1 MIKKYKD
8 YIILLNIF
16 FLFIFASNINKFL
29 SSFDKNLKTS
39 NIIYNYDKYL
49 KKELEDIR
57 NFINININDNINL
70 IPSKV
75 KYNNIYNTNTITI
88 YKGLN
93 DSFRVGDAVLN
104 NDGLIGII
112 EKCEK
117 EDSVVRLINNNKS
130 NISVNINDSSGILKV
145 IDNNLVVTNISNYEN
160 IKVGSSIYTSSYSK
174 IPEGIFVGTVSNITI
189 SNGGIEQI
197 ISVDINKRLD
207 NLNYIYVWSLN
218 D

>member
-29 SSFDKNLKTS
+29 SSLDKNLKTN
-39 NIIYNYDKYL
+39 NITYNYDKYL

-57 NFINININDNINL
+57 NFINIKVDDDINL

-93 DSFRVGDAVLN
+93 DSFKVGDAVIT

-117 EDSVVRLINNNKS
+117 EDSVVRLITNKNS
-130 NISVNINDSSGILKV
+130 NISVSINTSMGILKV
-145 IDNNLVVTNISNYEN
+145 IDNNLVVTNISNKDKIE
-160 IKVGSSIYTSSYSK
+160 VGSSIYTSGYSK
-174 IPEGIFVGTVSNITI
+174 IPKGIFVGTVSKV
-189 SNGGIEQI
+189 SLSSGGVEQI
-197 ISVDINKRLD
+197 INVDINKRLD
-207 NLNYIYVWSLN
+207 NINYLYVWGIK
-218 D
+218 

>member
-29 SSFDKNLKTS
+29 SSLDKNLKTD
-39 NIIYNYDKYL
+39 NITYNYDKYL

-57 NFINININDNINL
+57 NSFNIKVDDDINL

-93 DSFRVGDAVLN
+93 DSLRVGNAVIT

-117 EDSVVRLINNNKS
+117 EDSVVRLITNKNS
-130 NISVNINDSSGILKV
+130 NISVSINASMGILKV
-145 IDNNLVVTNISNYEN
+145 IDDNLVVTNISNKDK
-160 IKVGSSIYTSSYSK
+160 IDIGSAIYTSGYSK
-174 IPEGIFVGTVSNITI
+174 IPEGIFVGTVSKV
-189 SNGGIEQI
+189 SLASGGVEQI
-197 ISVDINKRLD
+197 INVDINKRLD
-207 NLNYIYVWSLN
+207 NLNYLYVWGLK
-218 D
+218 